1 MKIFISWITK
11 SLLVL
16 MATLGLQAVQA
27 QGLNF
32 SRGSIDFD
40 NTVAGSVSPEETVTV
55 QFFGPIPPLLN
66 VNSITP
72 PANPAFTVVNNSC
85 LEGLYPQFKPCT
97 ITFTFTAPAM
107 AGPVSDTFSFES
119 TELGVESIILRGSSD
134 GATPQTIAFT
144 STPPDPAPV
153 GGSYDIA
160 ATGGESGEPV
170 VFSIDASAAEICSV
184 TNSTVSFLSVGTC
197 MVNANQ
203 AGNGAYFAAPQ
214 EQQSFAV
221 TAAPTAN
228 PGTPEPVPALGT
240 WAAMLLSALLA
251 GAMAVL
257 QLRRKGRRPSGS

>member
-16 MATLGLQAVQA
+16 TAALGLQAVQA

-32 SRGSIDFD
+32 TPGSINFS
-40 NTVAGSVSPEETVTV
+40 NTVAGSVSAQETVTV
-55 QFFGPIPPLLN
+55 QYEGPFPPILT

-72 PANPAFTVVNNSC
+72 PANPAFAVVSSTC
-85 LEGLYPQFKPCT
+85 VAGPYPQFAPCT
-97 ITFTFTAPAM
+97 ITFTFTPPTT
-107 AGPVSDTFSFES
+107 AGPVSDTFSFAS
-119 TELGVESIILRGSSD
+119 TELGTQSINLNGVSD
-134 GATPQTIAFT
+134 GATPQAIAFT

-160 ATGGESGEPV
+160 ATGGGSGEPV
-170 VFSIDASAAEICSV
+170 VFSIDPSADAICSV
-184 TNSTVSFLSVGTC
+184 TGNTVNFLSVGTC
-197 MVNANQ
+197 VVNANQ

-214 EQQSFAV
+214 VQQSFAV
-221 TAAPTAN
+221 TAGPTAN
-228 PGTPEPVPALGT
+228 PGTPTAVPTLST